1 MKRTKENWLFGHPED
16 RANISGATF
25 FDGEDL
31 HYQERKAAQAATQ
44 RKWLDQ
50 QRLENEMKRQ
60 AEADEEAAY
69 AMQVQQI
76 TRMRAMLEEELA
88 RKQREMATSTKVA
101 NIQLKQEFKDKQRSD
116 LSTIHKEE
124 DDDYARQ
131 TQIRIVDS
139 YQNPLN

>member
-44 RKWLDQ
+44 RQWLDQ
-50 QRLENEMKRQ
+50 QRLENEMKKQ
-60 AEADEEAAY
+60 AEADEDAAY
-69 AMQVQQI
+69 AQQVQQI

-88 RKQREMATSTKVA
+88 RKQREMATSTKIA
-101 NIQLKQEFKDKQRSD
+101 NIQLKQSFKDNQRAD
-116 LSTIHKEE
+116 LARTHQDE
-124 DDDYARQ
+124 DEDFGHQ
-131 TQIRIVDS
+131 TRIRIVDP

>member
-16 RANISGATF
+16 RKNISGATM

-50 QRLENEMKRQ
+50 QRLENEMKKQ

-69 AMQVQQI
+69 AQQVQQI

-88 RKQREMATSTKVA
+88 RKQREMATSTKNS
-101 NIQLKQEFKDKQRSD
+101 NIMLKQEFKDKQRADQSN
-116 LSTIHKEE
+116 IHRAE
-124 DDDYARQ
+124 DDDFAHQ
-131 TQIRIVDS
+131 TQIRVVDP
-139 YQNPLN
+139 YQNPLV